1 MFNDPT
7 PEDWVEQRAKCSAAD
22 MYERLRDVVRHD
34 VEAADKHVPGNSD
47 FNFKAEGEFVASRAD
62 PGPPEEWPVFVR
74 FALTG
79 GGTRISAI
87 DSKTKPIAVARPVL
101 AADGS
106 CCLLEVEGGGRLSPR
121 GFSRLALAP
130 LFFPESEAKS

>member
-7 PEDWVEQRAKCSAAD
+7 PGDWVEQRAKCTAAD
-22 MYERLRDVVRHD
+22 MYERLRDIVRQD

-62 PGPPEEWPVFVR
+62 PGPADEWPVFVR

-79 GGTRISAI
+79 VARVSPPSTPRQNRSRWRGRCSPPTA
-87 DSKTKPIAVARPVL
+87 AVACWRSRAV
-101 AADGS
+101 
-106 CCLLEVEGGGRLSPR
+106 GG
-121 GFSRLALAP
+121 
-130 LFFPESEAKS
+130 